1 MGTRVRK
8 SNGPEVDR
16 ASARTAEED
25 YFERLAASMAATAG
39 IFDPLTNRTY
49 DASIKNRITRE
60 LDDRSAEVKAHIK
73 RFAERD
79 LMRTYEEMPKNRVVL
94 HEVIHKE
101 LLGRPSVR
109 VVVAAAA
116 FSPVEELVRHGR
128 SCRKSTSSDLERAR
142 ETLVKSDSVF
152 YYMGAFS
159 TTGWD
164 DDARKSIAG
173 PNWLVA
179 LSDRADAAW
188 RTWYAP
194 DPRWRSAAR
203 IFDLSTEEEK
213 VEAVRRWVTRHTGEL
228 LLDELTEDRVFD
240 DLGYALPIVREAF
253 RRISAEDPYVK
264 FDTSARPY
272 RLTRTYG

>member
-1 MGTRVRK
+1 MATKVRK
-8 SNGPEVDR
+8 SSGPEVDR

-39 IFDPLTNRTY
+39 IFDPMSNRTF
-49 DASIKNRITRE
+49 DASVKNRITKE
-60 LDDRSAEVKAHIK
+60 LDDRSADVKAQIK
-73 RFAERD
+73 RHAERD
-79 LMRTYEEMPKNRVVL
+79 LMRTYEEMPKNRVAI
-94 HEVIHKE
+94 HEIVHKE
-101 LLGRPSVR
+101 LLGRPAVK
-109 VVVAAAA
+109 VVVAGAS
-116 FSPVEELVRHGR
+116 FSPIEELVRHGR
-128 SCRKSTSSDLERAR
+128 SCRRASAFDLERVR
-142 ETLVKSDSVF
+142 ELLVKSETVF
-152 YYMGAFS
+152 YYVGAFS

-164 DDARKSIAG
+164 EDARKSIAG
-173 PNWLVA
+173 PNWLLA
-179 LSDRADAAW
+179 LSDRADGAW

-253 RRISAEDPYVK
+253 RQIAAEDRYVK

>member
-1 MGTRVRK
+1 M
-8 SNGPEVDR
+8 
-16 ASARTAEED
+16 
-25 YFERLAASMAATAG
+25 RLAAAMAATAG
-39 IFDPLTNRTY
+39 IFDPMTNRTY
-49 DASIKNRITRE
+49 DASMKNRVTKE
-60 LDDRSAEVKAHIK
+60 LDERSAEVKAQIK
-73 RFAERD
+73 RHAERD
-79 LMRTYEEMPKNRVVL
+79 LMRTYEEMPKNRVAV
-94 HEVIHKE
+94 HEIVHKE
-101 LLGRPSVR
+101 LLGRPAVK
-109 VVVAAAA
+109 VVVAGAS

-128 SCRKSTSSDLERAR
+128 SCRRASAYDLERVR
-142 ETLVKSDSVF
+142 DQLVKSDAVF
-152 YYMGAFS
+152 YYVGAFS

-164 DDARKSIAG
+164 EDARKSIAG

-179 LSDRADAAW
+179 LSDRADGAW

-194 DPRWRSAAR
+194 DPRWRAAAR

-213 VEAVRRWVTRHTGEL
+213 VEAVRRWVSRHTGEL

-253 RRISAEDPYVK
+253 RQIAAEDRYVK

>member
-1 MGTRVRK
+1 M
-8 SNGPEVDR
+8 SHDPEVDR

-39 IFDPLTNRTY
+39 IFDPLSSRTY
-49 DASIKNRITRE
+49 DASIKNRITKE
-60 LDDRSAEVKAHIK
+60 VDDRSAEVKGHIK

-94 HEVIHKE
+94 HEVVHKE
-101 LLGRPSVR
+101 LLGRPTVR
-109 VVVAAAA
+109 VVVAGAS

-128 SCRKSTSSDLERAR
+128 SCRRASAFDLEKVR
-142 ETLVKSDSVF
+142 ELLVKSESVF
-152 YYMGAFS
+152 YYVGAFS

-164 DDARKSIAG
+164 EAARKSISG
-173 PNWLVA
+173 PNWLLA
-179 LSDRADAAW
+179 LSDRSDGAW

-253 RRISAEDPYVK
+253 RQIAAEDRYVK

>member
-1 MGTRVRK
+1 MGSKVRK
-8 SNGPEVDR
+8 ANGPEVDR

-25 YFERLAASMAATAG
+25 YFERLAASMATTAG

-49 DASIKNRITRE
+49 DASVKNRITRE

-94 HEVIHKE
+94 HEIIHKE
-101 LLGRPSVR
+101 LLGRPSAR
-109 VVVAAAA
+109 VVVAAAS

-128 SCRKSTSSDLERAR
+128 SCRKSTSFDLERAR

-164 DDARKSIAG
+164 DDARKAIAG
-173 PNWLVA
+173 PNWLIA
-179 LSDRADAAW
+179 LSDRSDAAW

>member
-1 MGTRVRK
+1 MATKLRK

-39 IFDPLTNRTY
+39 IFDPMLNRTY
-49 DASIKNRITRE
+49 DASVKNRITKE
-60 LDDRSAEVKAHIK
+60 QDDRSADVKAQIK
-73 RFAERD
+73 RHAERD

-94 HEVIHKE
+94 HEIVHKE
-101 LLGRPSVR
+101 LLGRPAVR
-109 VVVAAAA
+109 VVVAGAA

-128 SCRKSTSSDLERAR
+128 SCRRASASDLERVR
-142 ETLVKSDSVF
+142 DLLVKSDSVF
-152 YYMGAFS
+152 YYVGAFS

-164 DDARKSIAG
+164 EDARKSIAG

-179 LSDRADAAW
+179 LSDRADGAW

-213 VEAVRRWVTRHTGEL
+213 VEAVRRWVSRHTGEL

-253 RRISAEDPYVK
+253 RQIAAEDRYVK

>member
-1 MGTRVRK
+1 MATKLRK

-25 YFERLAASMAATAG
+25 YFERLAASMAVTAG
-39 IFDPLTNRTY
+39 IFDPLSNRTY
-49 DASIKNRITRE
+49 DASIKNRITKE
-60 LDDRSAEVKAHIK
+60 LDDRSADVKAQIK
-73 RFAERD
+73 RHAERD
-79 LMRTYEEMPKNRVVL
+79 LMRTYEEMPKNRVAL
-94 HEVIHKE
+94 HEIVHKE
-101 LLGRPSVR
+101 LLGRPAVR
-109 VVVAAAA
+109 VVVAGAA

-128 SCRKSTSSDLERAR
+128 SCRRASASDLERVR
-142 ETLVKSDSVF
+142 DLLVKSDSVF
-152 YYMGAFS
+152 YYVGAFS

-164 DDARKSIAG
+164 EDARKSIAG

-179 LSDRADAAW
+179 LSDRADGAW

-203 IFDLSTEEEK
+203 LFDLSTEEEK
-213 VEAVRRWVTRHTGEL
+213 VEAVRRWVSRHTGEL

-253 RRISAEDPYVK
+253 RQIAAEDRYVK

>member
-1 MGTRVRK
+1 MATKIRK
-8 SNGPEVDR
+8 SSDPEVDR

-39 IFDPLTNRTY
+39 IFDPTSNRTY
-49 DASIKNRITRE
+49 DASIKNRVTKE
-60 LDDRSAEVKAHIK
+60 VDDRSAEVKAHIK

-94 HEVIHKE
+94 HEIVHKE
-101 LLGRPSVR
+101 LLGRPSVK
-109 VVVAAAA
+109 VVVAGAA
-116 FSPVEELVRHGR
+116 FSPIEELVRHGR
-128 SCRKSTSSDLERAR
+128 SCRRASAYDLERVR
-142 ETLVKSDSVF
+142 DLLVKSESVF
-152 YYMGAFS
+152 YYVGAFS

-164 DDARKSIAG
+164 EAARKSIAG
-173 PNWLVA
+173 PNWLLA
-179 LSDRADAAW
+179 LSDRADGAW

-194 DPRWRSAAR
+194 DPRWRAAAR

-253 RRISAEDPYVK
+253 RQIAAEDRYVK

>member
-1 MGTRVRK
+1 MATKLRK

-25 YFERLAASMAATAG
+25 YFERLAATMASTAG
-39 IFDPLTNRTY
+39 IFDPMSNRTY
-49 DASIKNRITRE
+49 DASLKNRVTRE
-60 LDDRSAEVKAHIK
+60 QDDRSADVKAQIK
-73 RFAERD
+73 RHAERD

-94 HEVIHKE
+94 HEIVHKE
-101 LLGRPSVR
+101 LLGRPAVR
-109 VVVAAAA
+109 VVVAGAA

-128 SCRKSTSSDLERAR
+128 SCRRASSSDLERVR
-142 ETLVKSDSVF
+142 DLLVKSDSVF
-152 YYMGAFS
+152 YYVGAFS

-164 DDARKSIAG
+164 EDARKSIAG

-179 LSDRADAAW
+179 LSDRADGAW

-213 VEAVRRWVTRHTGEL
+213 VEAVRRWVSRHTGEL

-253 RRISAEDPYVK
+253 RQIAAEDRYVK